1 MKSVLLLSLIAM
13 AAALSPPLRAAMP
26 PKVGD
31 RAPAFSLNT
40 LEGKLIELQQLL
52 KHQPVLLVVLRGWPG
67 YQCPL
72 CTKQVR
78 EFTAKVADF
87 TAQGAKVLMVYP
99 GPASALQAH
108 AKEFLQEKD
117 WPKEFLFVID
127 PDYAFTNLY
136 GLRWDAKNETAFPST
151 FVIGRSGTIQFA
163 HISRRHGGRV
173 TAETALEALRALTTN
188 IH

>member
-1 MKSVLLLSLIAM
+1 MKSYLLISLVAIV
-13 AAALSPPLRAAMP
+13 AALSTPLRAALP
-26 PKVGD
+26 PIVGE
-31 RAPAFSLNT
+31 RAPSFSLNT
-40 LEGKLIELQQLL
+40 LDGKSIELQQIL

-78 EFTAKVADF
+78 EFAAKAADF
-87 TAQGAKVLMVYP
+87 TAHGAQVLMVYP
-99 GPASALQAH
+99 GPAGALRAH
-108 AKEFLQEKD
+108 AQEFLQDKE

-151 FVIGRSGTIQFA
+151 FVIGRSGTIHFA
-163 HISRRHGGRV
+163 NVSRRHGGRV
-173 TAETALEALRALTTN
+173 SAEAALEALRAVK
-188 IH
+188 